1 MIKLHGRIQKP
12 LCPIARIAS
21 DVSVMITVVMV
32 AVHWIQLHDT
42 MLVRPNNKAAN
53 GTAQCLKWSDKFL
66 TGSTLNGDSGV
77 IQAFKL
83 HF

>member
-1 MIKLHGRIQKP
+1 MVVGP
-12 LCPIARIAS
+12 ANVAGSVARIAS

-53 GTAQCLKWSDKFL
+53 GTAQCLEVNGQTNSSYWSL
-66 TGSTLNGDSGV
+66 LLNR
-77 IQAFKL
+77 
-83 HF
+83 